1 MEGKKIALLIDAENI
16 SYKNSKQIIE
26 KMKEKGNL
34 LIKHVVADWT
44 KITGAKRTQI
54 NKQTCRDYQIEGW
67 RLESNKYSLTPVQ
80 QFSYV
85 SGKNASDL
93 ALTIEAMKILYEK
106 PYITTFCLVSNDSDF
121 TRLAQEL
128 RMHDKEVIGMGE
140 SDKAIEEFRNAF
152 NEFYYL
158 GEGLEDEEEDKPV
171 ERKPREK
178 HANRVL
184 PKEQFEYLKQI
195 IEDSIAEDGVAYYS
209 YISAAMKNQFSD
221 FVPENYGCKN
231 VSGLMKKLLP
241 YLKGYKEVKEPIPNN
256 PTGFIM
262 MLKKE
267 KH

>member
-1 MEGKKIALLIDAENI
+1 MEEKKIALLIDAENI

-34 LIKHVVADWT
+34 IVKCVVADWT

-67 RLESNKYSLTPVQ
+67 RKESNTYSLTPIQ

-85 SGKNASDL
+85 SGKNATDL

-128 RMHDKEVIGMGE
+128 REHDKEVIGMGE

-152 NEFYYL
+152 DEFYYL
-158 GEGLEDEEEDKPV
+158 GEGMEEEEDKTP
-171 ERKPREK
+171 EKKPKSK
-178 HANRVL
+178 HHDRVL
-184 PKEQFEYLKQI
+184 PKVQFEYLKQL
-195 IEDSIAEDGVAYYS
+195 IEDRIAEDGIAYYS
-209 YISAAMKNQFSD
+209 YISATMKKQFSD
-221 FVPENYGCKN
+221 FVPENYGSKN
-231 VSGLMKKLLP
+231 VSGLIQKLLP
-241 YLKGYKEVKEPIPNN
+241 YLKEYKEVKEPIPNN
-256 PTGFIM
+256 PTGFVM
-262 MLKKE
+262 MLKKI
-267 KH
+267 KK